1 MKKVLFVSGVAF
13 SITLGVV
20 VSFRMSAD
28 ALAVIVGIV
37 SGVLASVPT
46 SVVLVWVLRQRD
58 RQLDA
63 QLSQGQTGH
72 YPPVIV
78 VNGQGTN
85 GYGQAQAPP
94 MLAVGGTPGG
104 GREFRVI
111 GQENTESV
119 GDLLPP
125 LWEQD

>member
-1 MKKVLFVSGVAF
+1 MKKVLFVSAVAF

-20 VSFRMSAD
+20 VSFRMSPD

-63 QLSQGQTGH
+63 QLGQGQTGH

-78 VNGQGTN
+78 VNGQGAN
-85 GYGQAQAPP
+85 GYGQAPP
-94 MLAVGGTPGG
+94 MLSVGRTPNG